1 MADIFKAWDDKDGE
15 VYEDIHG
22 NRYEEIPELVVGCR
36 IAMDEPIFTGSRYD
50 TYFEGWKT
58 TKGDIIKIGEYF
70 FKKVSNTLSE
80 QVRFFTIQDEI
91 TGKKVRR
98 LERTVTRC
106 VYKVVFPDGTISDH
120 EKDLMESHCNK
131 NLEHQALIG

>member
-1 MADIFKAWDDKDGE
+1 MADIFKVWDDKDGE

-22 NRYEEIPELVVGCR
+22 NRYEEIPKLVVGCR
-36 IAMDEPIFTGSRYD
+36 VEMDEPILIGYNKT
-50 TYFEGWKT
+50 FEGWKT

-70 FKKVSNTLSE
+70 FKKVSNALSE

-98 LERTVTRC
+98 LERTVTGC
-106 VYKVVFPDGTISDH
+106 VYKVVFPDNTISDH
-120 EKDLMESHCNK
+120 EKELMQSHCNK
-131 NLEHQALIG
+131 NLKHQALIG